1 MIFSDRIFQFSLAVS
16 IFAHSLII
24 FGLPLPFLPVVQK
37 KGNSVQVHYLKLRQ
51 EKKIRINQVTR
62 DLGPLASLPAVVT
75 ADKTSLPASI
85 SRNEVSKLNKELS
98 LPGESFTKPSSFNP
112 QSIAIK
118 KKITLI
124 SNDSEKISTPSYI
137 AHSQL
142 VREKIRRALYQNCN
156 RMEGG
161 QVYLTFI
168 LTQDG
173 YLREIHVQND
183 KSSAS
188 PYLRELAIRSVKD
201 ASPFPNFPKGLDYD
215 QLSFNVTVSFEVE

>member
-1 MIFSDRIFQFSLAVS
+1 MLQLSLALS
-16 IFAHSLII
+16 IFAHSLVI
-24 FGLPLPFLPVVQK
+24 FGIPLPFLAVAKNKDV
-37 KGNSVQVHYLKLRQ
+37 SVQVHYIKLRQ
-51 EKKIRINQVTR
+51 EKKIQINKAPG
-62 DLGPLASLPAVVT
+62 DLGPLASLPSIVT

-98 LPGESFTKPSSFNP
+98 LPGDSFTKPASFNP
-112 QSIAIK
+112 QNSVIK

-173 YLREIHVQND
+173 YLREIHIQND